1 MSYQKDH
8 PRAPMEPQIRPIRT
22 IKPVIQK
29 DLIYGNWTPTQIEQ
43 QIRTEQDFVRKVLRQ
58 GYQEQPDPI
67 PSQSTDPRSE
77 DRDIPIPGNSSE
89 EESNRMAEKVELS
102 SSFISELLA
111 HAIESSDILKFF
123 RDIRKMPMEDQKDW
137 KKACDDEMKS
147 LADRKVWKL
156 VDLSPGRKTVKC

>member
-1 MSYQKDH
+1 
-8 PRAPMEPQIRPIRT
+8 MEPRVRPIRT

-29 DLIYGNWTPTQIEQ
+29 DSIYGNRTPIQIEQ

-58 GYQEQPDPI
+58 GYQKQPDPI

-89 EESNRMAEKVELS
+89 EESNRMAEKVKLS

-111 HAIESSDILKFF
+111 HAIESSDIPKFF
-123 RDIRKMPMEDQKDW
+123 RDIKKMPKGDQKDW
-137 KKACDDEMKS
+137 EKACDDEMKS

-156 VDLSPGRKTVKC
+156 VDLPPGHKTVKC